1 MNGKTLSMYKV
12 QRRLDRVGPLHTTGE
27 GLCVP
32 ELRTK
37 EENENAGT
45 SKAERKLIKGLI
57 SGILTT
63 IIIIWNIVASYAFR
77 GYFAIGGEIF
87 IITAA
92 VVLVPMLVDRL
103 ERRLCK

>member
-37 EENENAGT
+37 
-45 SKAERKLIKGLI
+45 
-57 SGILTT
+57 
-63 IIIIWNIVASYAFR
+63 
-77 GYFAIGGEIF
+77 
-87 IITAA
+87 
-92 VVLVPMLVDRL
+92 
-103 ERRLCK
+103 